1 MKSHKFK
8 TKMSKLWILITVFC
22 SFVLTIAYP
31 TYAFFRANTER
42 QVEPTLEIEVLFGR
56 LREDLVSGE
65 WGTEYNPYLIMTTEH
80 LSNLSVLQN
89 GAYSNYINE
98 NSVFQVSDE
107 NGDPIYVGGTS
118 ANQLF
123 DMQSIGTKTFHSYQ
137 NLEASL
143 RRILINIFKIYQQAK
158 SRIRVLLG
166 IFE

>member
-80 LSNLSVLQN
+80 LSNMRYNVKHPLT
-89 GAYSNYINE
+89 YFTI
-98 NSVFQVSDE
+98 
-107 NGDPIYVGGTS
+107 I
-118 ANQLF
+118 
-123 DMQSIGTKTFHSYQ
+123 H
-137 NLEASL
+137 
-143 RRILINIFKIYQQAK
+143 IFAPE
-158 SRIRVLLG
+158 L
-166 IFE
+166 